1 MLVIVLKFKVCK
13 NVNPKN
19 AGGGVPKRLFSK
31 GRILLHLGKVIIIII
46 INQPTVKESWSQR
59 KNTLISRVE
68 L

>member
-1 MLVIVLKFKVCK
+1 MLTLKMW
-13 NVNPKN
+13 
-19 AGGGVPKRLFSK
+19 GGGVPERLFSK